1 MNPEL
6 SRGWNPTGM
15 NLALL
20 GLWISALEGIQSLDT
35 VTELTV
41 ELEGI
46 WIQRMYRPTDLWH
59 RLAVL

>member
-1 MNPEL
+1 
-6 SRGWNPTGM
+6 M

-41 ELEGI
+41 ELEDI